1 MQKQEVQ
8 KFKVIPGYIVSP
20 GPSRLYE
27 TLRVGEKR
35 SLWKERLQIPRLTI
49 VNLLFVFRLNT

>member
-8 KFKVIPGYIVSP
+8 KFKVIPGYVVSP
-20 GPSRLYE
+20 GLSRLYE